1 MCKRVYKI
9 IALTLVFVLMF
20 GVCVSAA
27 NVRDFTDVPSNAWY
41 YNYLEYATENGIIN
55 GVSEKSFDP
64 DGDLTRAQFATIF
77 GRAFGYEVEP
87 GTKFTDVKNDSWY
100 AGYVYWAVENGIVN
114 GTSSTTFSPDANITR
129 QDVATILGRYI
140 DAFNIFLISSESALS
155 AFVDAD
161 KISGYAVNHCNL
173 LREVGILNGDKAG
186 CMNPGKDM
194 SRAEGMTVLVR
205 LIWAI
210 EEAEANGAGN
220 LGGGD
225 TGDSGDSGN
234 TGDGSGN
241 TGDGSGNEGN
251 SGNEGS
257 SGDGG
262 ETGCAHV
269 YNNRRYFIQK
279 PSAENGYVEIT
290 AVQCYFCDHAADIQT
305 KQIEFSTKL
314 SSDEIW
320 HFYAPTNCD
329 YSIQKDREK
338 HDFPALYSII
348 ESPSAINNFQTIW
361 GRYCEVCGYLDSFAE
376 PSN

>member
-27 NVRDFTDVPSNAWY
+27 NVRDFTDVPSGAWY

-55 GVSEKSFDP
+55 GISATTFDP
-64 DGDLTRAQFATIF
+64 EGDLTRAQFATIF
-77 GRAFGYEVEP
+77 GRAFGYEVNP

-114 GTSSTTFSPDANITR
+114 GTSSTTFSPEANITR

-161 KISGYAVNHCNL
+161 KISGYAVSHCNL

-210 EEAEANGAGN
+210 EEAEENGVGN

-225 TGDSGDSGN
+225 AGDPSDP
-234 TGDGSGN
+234 GN
-241 TGDGSGNEGN
+241 TGDGSGNEDN
-251 SGNEGS
+251 SGNEGG

-262 ETGCAHV
+262 NDSTAPACNIGYTHKYKWCITEE
-269 YNNRRYFIQK
+269 
-279 PSAENGYVEIT
+279 PSAGNGYTGVMGLI
-290 AVQCYFCDHAADIQT
+290 CFWCDHEKEQKIEQV
-305 KQIEFSTKL
+305 EFSSEWSYDMGYHYHKSM
-314 SSDEIW
+314 SSV
-320 HFYAPTNCD
+320 FVGY
-329 YSIQKDREK
+329 YKDK
-338 HDFPALYSII
+338 AQHDFPAVATLI
-348 ESPSAINNFQTIW
+348 EKPSAANGYKEVY
-361 GRYCEVCGYLDSFAE
+361 GRYCKVCGYLE
-376 PSN
+376 KGT